1 MKGSQKIIDVLNTL
15 LAGELTAM
23 DQYFI
28 HSRMYEDF
36 GLSKLEERI
45 AHEMQDETDHADQMI
60 KRILFL
66 EGLPNLTV
74 REPINIGHTVPEMLQ
89 KDLDLEYSVVKA
101 LKSAIALCEQE
112 QDYETRVILVKQ
124 LEDTEL
130 DHTYWLEQQLGLIDK
145 MGLPNY
151 LQAMM

>member
-145 MGLPNY
+145 MGLENY

>member
-145 MGLPNY
+145 VGLENY